1 MGKRILGFGL
11 IMALGFSGAANALLI
26 DRGGGLIYDD
36 VLDITWLQDANYAF
50 SSGYAAANAVD
61 NGSSATNNIF
71 TDGRM
76 GWDAANTW
84 ADGLS
89 YYDSVRGVTYD
100 DWRLPD
106 TLQPD
111 PSCGLSFDAGVP
123 YGVQS
128 YGYNCTGSEMG
139 YLFYT
144 DLGGSAGSSIA
155 SVHNANYDL
164 FSNVQSHL
172 YRSGLEYAASPS
184 YAWHFYFGDGSQG
197 GTRKDFEVFAWAVR
211 PGDVAATVPA
221 PGTLVLMALGL
232 AGLRSVRGG
241 RRHSAIR

>member
-1 MGKRILGFGL
+1 MSLVLPGV
-11 IMALGFSGAANALLI
+11 ANALLV

-50 SSGYAAANAVD
+50 TSGYAADNAVD
-61 NGSSATNNIF
+61 NGGAATNNIF

-89 YYDSVRGVTYD
+89 YYDSVRDVTYT

-111 PSCGLSFDAGVP
+111 PSCDSSFDAGVP

-128 YGYNCTGSEMG
+128 YGYYCTGSEMG

-155 SVHNANYDL
+155 SVHNGNYDL
-164 FSNVQSHL
+164 FSNVQSNV
-172 YRSGLEYAASPS
+172 YWSGLEYAPSPS
-184 YAWHFYFGDGSQG
+184 GAWAFYFGDGTQG
-197 GTRKDFEVFAWAVR
+197 TGNKSNEFFAWAVR

-221 PGTLVLMALGL
+221 PGTLVLIALGL
-232 AGLRSVRGG
+232 AGLRGVRGG
-241 RRHSAIR
+241 RRHSVLR